1 MEKAALKRRSGSDSR
16 NLAAIEDEDEET
28 LTEDD
33 EDGDEDAEEEE
44 EADLDEAPF
53 AAGDN
58 FWCCESAAAA
68 DDEGEPS
75 SEMVIGD
82 RSKVETRRVV
92 L

>member
-53 AAGDN
+53 AAGAD

>member
-33 EDGDEDAEEEE
+33 EDGDEDAEEG

-53 AAGDN
+53 AAGAD
-58 FWCCESAAAA
+58 FWCCESAAPA

>member
-44 EADLDEAPF
+44 EEADLDEAPF
-53 AAGDN
+53 AAGAD
-58 FWCCESAAAA
+58 FWCCESAAA

>member
-33 EDGDEDAEEEE
+33 EDGDEDAEEGE

>member
-53 AAGDN
+53 AAG
-58 FWCCESAAAA
+58 A
-68 DDEGEPS
+68 DF
-75 SEMVIGD
+75 
-82 RSKVETRRVV
+82 
-92 L
+92 

>member
-44 EADLDEAPF
+44 ADLDEAPF

-58 FWCCESAAAA
+58 FWCCESAAA

-82 RSKVETRRVV
+82 RSKDETRRVV

>member
-33 EDGDEDAEEEE
+33 EDGDEDAEEE
-44 EADLDEAPF
+44 ADLDEAPF
-53 AAGDN
+53 AAGDD
-58 FWCCESAAAA
+58 FWCCESAAA

-92 L
+92 TNIA